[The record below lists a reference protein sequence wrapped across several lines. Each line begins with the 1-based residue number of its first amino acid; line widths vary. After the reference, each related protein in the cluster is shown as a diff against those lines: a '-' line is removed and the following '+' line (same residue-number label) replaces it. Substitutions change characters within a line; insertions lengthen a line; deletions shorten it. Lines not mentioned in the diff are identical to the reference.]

1 MKKYNIITFS
11 ILILAYFSSCSEDF
25 LEIVDSDEYSADA
38 LYQDED
44 DMENALNGLYL
55 YLPGGDITSTNITP
69 YFWTDDAVHR
79 NINDGAGTIRE
90 SDYNWTTTS
99 NVLDDFYKY
108 TAIANI
114 NYFLEKLPD
123 ATYTDEDT
131 RSQHEAEA
139 RFIRAFIYEEMQF
152 AYGDVVLLTST
163 ISTDE
168 YPSRDDREEV
178 FDFIISELEEIQ
190 DDLQLSYT
198 SDDYGRIT
206 QGAVLA
212 LKARTY
218 LKALHWYSDTST
230 LYAGA
235 EEACAEIIAGGQYSL
250 VDGIDGFESLFLNS
264 GDGNSETI
272 LSSIYIETYRTHGL
286 ARQLAQKG
294 SWIGSYATFSN
305 NQSRPGYSSDFIEE
319 VQTINGLFPADD
331 SEYDPADPW
340 TNRDP
345 RLAISVVLPGDLLPS
360 KTDPDEDYE
369 YQPHPSIGTTTDDIN
384 KTSAPTGYGFR
395 KYIDYDLDALDQGD
409 VDIELIRYAEVL
421 LMYAEALAGQ
431 GRDGEALTYLD
442 MVRDRVGMPKY
453 ADIGLPTV
461 TRGTTGNTMIDAIL
475 LERRY
480 EFAGEGQ
487 QRWWD
492 IWRYQL
498 GDQVITQVYGIP
510 TSTTEP
516 GDLVGEKYKASNSD
530 TQYARVWDDKYY
542 LLPIS
547 QTVLDANPNITQNSG
562 W

>member
-1 MKKYNIITFS
+1 MKKYSIITFS

-79 NINDGAGTIRE
+79 NINDGSGTIRE

-139 RFIRAFIYEEMQF
+139 RFIRAYIYEEMLF

-230 LYAGA
+230 LYAAA

-250 VDGIDGFESLFLNS
+250 VDGIDGFESLFSNS
-264 GDGNSETI
+264 GDGNSEAI

-294 SWIGSYATFSN
+294 SWIGSSATFAN

-345 RLAISVVLPGDLLPS
+345 RLAVSVVLPGDLLPS
-360 KTDPDEDYE
+360 KTDSDEDYE

-498 GDQVITQVYGIP
+498 GNQVITQVYGIP

-547 QTVLDANPNITQNSG
+547 QTVLDANPNITQNEG

>member
-1 MKKYNIITFS
+1 MKKYSIITLS
-11 ILILAYFSSCSEDF
+11 VLISAYFSSCSEDF
-25 LEIVDSDEYSADA
+25 LEIVDADEYSADS

-44 DMENALNGLYL
+44 DMESALNGLYL
-55 YLPGGDITSTNITP
+55 YLPGGDITSTNLTP

-79 NINDGAGTIRE
+79 NISDGAGTIRE
-90 SDYNWTTTS
+90 SDYNWSVTS

-139 RFIRAFIYEEMQF
+139 RFLRAYIYEEMQF
-152 AYGDVVLLTST
+152 AYGDVALLTST
-163 ISTDE
+163 IGSDE
-168 YPSRDDREEV
+168 YPSRDDREDV
-178 FDFIISELEEIQ
+178 FDFIISELEEIE
-190 DDLQLSYT
+190 DYLPLTYT
-198 SDDYGRIT
+198 SEDYGRIT
-206 QGAVLA
+206 KGAVLA

-218 LKALHWYSDTST
+218 LKALHWYSDTSV

-235 EEACAEIIAGGQYSL
+235 EEACAEIVSNGQYSL
-250 VDGIDGFESLFLNS
+250 VDGIDGFESLFYSS
-264 GDGNSETI
+264 GDSNSETI
-272 LSSIYIETYRTHGL
+272 LPCLYIPTYRTHGL

-294 SWIGSYATFSN
+294 SWIGSEATFSN

-331 SEYDPADPW
+331 PEYDPADPW
-340 TNRDP
+340 SNRDP
-345 RLAISVVLPGDLLPS
+345 RLAISAVLPGDILPS
-360 KTDPDEDYE
+360 KTDPDLDYE

-409 VDIELIRYAEVL
+409 VDIKLIRYAEVL

-431 GRDGEALTYLD
+431 GKDSEALIYLD

-498 GDQVITQVYGIP
+498 GDQVIGQVYGIP

-547 QTVLDANPNITQNSG
+547 QTVLDANPNITQNTG